1 MDINEQLQPIVA
13 GIIDNLKGTI
23 EAELRD
29 QISNEIVKKIA
40 NSEFDTIVSRLVEQ
54 NIRTRLDQFNFVG
67 TSDEQLQKIVA
78 QLTDQIN
85 KNLATTANKQISDYI
100 NQKLAAVNVTEVI
113 GNLVQNKVGS
123 MLQTTSFPEKSI
135 SHNSI
140 DFSGLRLTGDQIQ
153 GGIIANFGSTG
164 IEDLSTKV
172 QMTVMD
178 RGTAF
183 ESPIFAPQLTVKGD
197 VSLDGR
203 LIINGEVSA
212 DAQGFV
218 KLVEQT
224 SQAVKTLL
232 TDDLFSGFSDI
243 IFKKMQ
249 TDGIDL
255 DKITQGGREIVSGDR
270 LGYHIVDTNIKR
282 LGVVNDLQTSGENLL
297 SETLYVTQGRVG
309 INSIDPSAA
318 LSVWDQEVEVT
329 VNKRSQDTA
338 YIGTPRSQR
347 AVLGSNGKDNI
358 ILETDGSVEIE
369 NLRVGNVPMSSAS
382 VIPNYP
388 AITGTIV
395 WNESPGPGGAVGWV
409 CLGGTRWAKFGI
421 IE

>member
-13 GIIDNLKGTI
+13 NIIDNLKGTI
-23 EAELRD
+23 ENELRD

-40 NSEFDTIVSRLVEQ
+40 NSEFDVVVARLVEQ

-67 TSDEQLQKIVA
+67 TSDEQLQKIIA

-85 KNLATTANKQISDYI
+85 KNLTSTANQQISSYI

-113 GNLVQNKVGS
+113 GSLVQNKVGS
-123 MLQTTSFPEKSI
+123 MLQSTSFPEKSI
-135 SHNSI
+135 SHNSV

-172 QMTVMD
+172 QMTLMD
-178 RGTAF
+178 QATAF
-183 ESPIFAPQLTVKGD
+183 EGPVWAPSVKVKGD
-197 VSLDGR
+197 VSLDGK

-212 DAQGFV
+212 DTKGFL

-255 DKITQGGREIVSGDR
+255 DKIKQNGREVVDGPR

-297 SETLYVTQGRVG
+297 SDTLYVTQGRVG
-309 INSIDPSAA
+309 VNSIDPSAA

-329 VNKRSQDTA
+329 VSKRSQDTA

-347 AVLGSNGKDNI
+347 TVLGSNGKDNI
-358 ILETDGSVEIE
+358 VLETDGSVEIE

-382 VIPNYP
+382 AIPNYP
-388 AITGTIV
+388 AISGTIV
-395 WNESPGPGGAVGWV
+395 WNETPAPGGPVGWI
-409 CLGGTRWAKFGI
+409 CLGATQWAKFGK

>member
-13 GIIDNLKGTI
+13 SIIDSLKGTI

-29 QISNEIVKKIA
+29 QISNEIVAKIA
-40 NSEFDTIVSRLVEQ
+40 NTEFDSVVQRLVEQ
-54 NIRTRLDQFNFVG
+54 QIRTRLDQFNFVS
-67 TSDEQLQKIVA
+67 TSDEQLQKIIA

-85 KNLATTANKQISDYI
+85 KNLVTTANQQISSYI
-100 NQKLAAVNVTEVI
+100 NQKLAAVDLSTVVS
-113 GNLVQNKVGS
+113 GLVQNKISGL
-123 MLQTTSFPEKSI
+123 LQNQQFPEKSI
-135 SHNSI
+135 SHTSV

-153 GGIIANFGSTG
+153 GGIITNFGSTG

-172 QMTVMD
+172 QMTLMD
-178 RGTAF
+178 QATAF
-183 ESPIFAPQLTVKGD
+183 EGPVWAPSVKVKGD

-203 LIINGEVSA
+203 LIINGEVAA
-212 DAQGFV
+212 DAQGFI

-232 TDDLFSGFSDI
+232 TDDLFLGFSDI

-255 DKITQGGREIVSGDR
+255 DKITQDGKEVIKGNQ
-270 LGYHIVDTNIKR
+270 LGYHIIDTNIRR
-282 LGVVNDLQTSGENLL
+282 LGIVNDLQTSGENLL
-297 SETLYVTQGRVG
+297 SDTLYVTKGRIGV
-309 INSIDPSAA
+309 NTIDPGAA
-318 LSVWDQEVEVT
+318 LAVWDQEVEVT
-329 VNKRSQDTA
+329 VSKQSQDTG
-338 YIGTPRSQR
+338 YVGTPRSQR
-347 AVLGSNGKDNI
+347 LILGSNNKQNI

-388 AITGTIV
+388 SITGTIV
-395 WNESPGPGGAVGWV
+395 WNESPQPGGPVGWI
-409 CLGGTRWAKFGI
+409 CLGATRWAKFGT

>member
-1 MDINEQLQPIVA
+1 MDINQQLQPIVA

-23 EAELRD
+23 ENELRD
-29 QISNEIVKKIA
+29 QISNEIIKKIA
-40 NSEFDTIVSRLVEQ
+40 NSEFDTVVARLVEQ
-54 NIRTRLDQFNFVG
+54 SIRTRLDNFNFVG
-67 TSDEQLQKIVA
+67 TSDEQLQKIIA

-85 KNLATTANKQISDYI
+85 KNLTATANQQISSYI

-113 GNLVQNKVGS
+113 GALVQNKVGS

-135 SHNSI
+135 SHNSV
-140 DFSGLRLTGDQIQ
+140 DFSGLRLTGDQVQ

-164 IEDLSTKV
+164 IEDLATRV
-172 QMTVMD
+172 QMTLMD

-183 ESPIFAPQLTVKGD
+183 EGPLFAPQLAVKGD
-197 VSLDGR
+197 ISLDGK
-203 LIINGEVSA
+203 LIINGEVAA
-212 DAQGFV
+212 DAQGFL
-218 KLVEQT
+218 KLVRQT
-224 SQAVKTLL
+224 SEAVKELL

-249 TDGIDL
+249 ADGIDL
-255 DKITQGGREIVSGDR
+255 NKITQGCREIVNGNQ

-282 LGVVNDLQTSGENLL
+282 LGVVSDLQTSGENLL

-309 INSIDPSAA
+309 VNSMDPSAA

-329 VNKRSQDTA
+329 VSKRSLDTA
-338 YIGTPRSQR
+338 YIGAPRSQR
-347 AVLGSNGKDNI
+347 VILGSNSKDNI
-358 ILETDGSVEIE
+358 VLETDGSVEIE

-382 VIPNYP
+382 AIPNYP
-388 AITGTIV
+388 AISGTIV
-395 WNESPGPGGAVGWV
+395 WNETPAPGGPVGWI
-409 CLGGTRWAKFGI
+409 CLGATQWAKFGK

>member
-13 GIIDNLKGTI
+13 SIIDSLKGTI

-29 QISNEIVKKIA
+29 QISNEIVAKIA
-40 NSEFDTIVSRLVEQ
+40 NTEFDSVVQRLVEQ
-54 NIRTRLDQFNFVG
+54 QIRTRLDQFNFVS
-67 TSDEQLQKIVA
+67 TSDEQLQKIIA

-85 KNLATTANKQISDYI
+85 KNLVTTANQQISSYI
-100 NQKLAAVNVTEVI
+100 NQKLAAVDLSTVVS
-113 GNLVQNKVGS
+113 GLVQNKISGL
-123 MLQTTSFPEKSI
+123 LQNQQFPEKSI
-135 SHNSI
+135 SHTSV

-153 GGIIANFGSTG
+153 GGIITNFGSTG

-172 QMTVMD
+172 QMTLMD
-178 RGTAF
+178 QATAF
-183 ESPIFAPQLTVKGD
+183 EGPVWAPSVKVKGD

-203 LIINGEVSA
+203 LIINGEVAA
-212 DAQGFV
+212 DAQGFI

-232 TDDLFSGFSDI
+232 TDDLFLGFSDI

-255 DKITQGGREIVSGDR
+255 DKITQDGKEVIKGNQ
-270 LGYHIVDTNIKR
+270 LGYHIIDTNIRR

-297 SETLYVTQGRVG
+297 SDTLYVTKGRIGV
-309 INSIDPSAA
+309 NTIDPGAA
-318 LSVWDQEVEVT
+318 LAVWDQEVEVT
-329 VNKRSQDTA
+329 VSKQSQDTG
-338 YIGTPRSQR
+338 YVGTPRSQR
-347 AVLGSNGKDNI
+347 LILGSNNKQNI

-388 AITGTIV
+388 SITGTIV
-395 WNESPGPGGAVGWV
+395 WNESPQPGGPVGWI
-409 CLGGTRWAKFGI
+409 CLGATRWAKFGT

>member
-13 GIIDNLKGTI
+13 NIIDSLKGSI
-23 EAELRD
+23 ENELRD

-40 NSEFDTIVSRLVEQ
+40 NSEFDTVVTRLVEQ
-54 NIRTRLDQFNFVG
+54 NIRTRLDQCNFVG
-67 TSDEQLQKIVA
+67 TSDDQLQKIIA

-85 KNLATTANKQISDYI
+85 KNLVSTAKQQISSYI

-113 GNLVQNKVGS
+113 GSLVQNKVGS
-123 MLQTTSFPEKSI
+123 MLQSTSFPEKSI
-135 SHNSI
+135 SHNSV

-153 GGIIANFGSTG
+153 GGIIANFSSTG

-172 QMTVMD
+172 QMTLMD
-178 RGTAF
+178 QATTF
-183 ESPIFAPQLTVKGD
+183 EGPVWIPSLKVKGD

-212 DAQGFV
+212 DAKGFL

-249 TDGIDL
+249 TVGIDL
-255 DKITQGGREIVSGDR
+255 DKITQGGKEVVAGNR

-282 LGVVNDLQTSGENLL
+282 LGIVNDLQTSGENLL

-309 INSIDPSAA
+309 VNSIDPSAA
-318 LSVWDQEVEVT
+318 LSIWDQEVEVT
-329 VNKRSQDTA
+329 VSKRSQDTA
-338 YIGTPRSQR
+338 YIGTPRNQR
-347 AVLGSNGKDNI
+347 VVLGSNSKDNI
-358 ILETDGSVEIE
+358 VLETDGSVEIE

-382 VIPNYP
+382 AIPNYP
-388 AITGTIV
+388 AISGTIV
-395 WNESPGPGGAVGWV
+395 WNETPAPGGPVGWI
-409 CLGGTRWAKFGI
+409 CLGATQWAKFGK

>member
-1 MDINEQLQPIVA
+1 MDINQQLQPIVA

-23 EAELRD
+23 ENELRD
-29 QISNEIVKKIA
+29 QISNEIIKKIA
-40 NSEFDTIVSRLVEQ
+40 NSEFDTVVARLVEQ
-54 NIRTRLDQFNFVG
+54 SIRTRLDNFNFVG
-67 TSDEQLQKIVA
+67 TSDEQLQKIIA

-85 KNLATTANKQISDYI
+85 KNLTATANQQISSYI

-113 GNLVQNKVGS
+113 GALVQNKVGS

-135 SHNSI
+135 SHNSV
-140 DFSGLRLTGDQIQ
+140 DFSGLRLTGDQVQ

-164 IEDLSTKV
+164 IEDLATRV
-172 QMTVMD
+172 QMTLMD

-183 ESPIFAPQLTVKGD
+183 EGPLFAPQLAVKGD
-197 VSLDGR
+197 ISLDGK
-203 LIINGEVSA
+203 LIINGEVAA
-212 DAQGFV
+212 DAQGFL
-218 KLVEQT
+218 KLVRQT
-224 SQAVKTLL
+224 SEAVKELL

-249 TDGIDL
+249 ADGIDL
-255 DKITQGGREIVSGDR
+255 NKITQGGREIVNGNQ

-282 LGVVNDLQTSGENLL
+282 LGVVSDLQTSGENLL

-309 INSIDPSAA
+309 VNSMDPSAA

-329 VNKRSQDTA
+329 VSKRSLDTA
-338 YIGTPRSQR
+338 YIGAPRSQR
-347 AVLGSNGKDNI
+347 VILGSNSKDNI
-358 ILETDGSVEIE
+358 VLETDGSVEIE

-382 VIPNYP
+382 AIPNYP
-388 AITGTIV
+388 AISGTIV
-395 WNESPGPGGAVGWV
+395 WNETPAPGGPVGWI
-409 CLGGTRWAKFGI
+409 CLGATQWAKFGK

>member
-13 GIIDNLKGTI
+13 NIIDSLKGSI
-23 EAELRD
+23 ENELRD

-40 NSEFDTIVSRLVEQ
+40 NSEFDTVVTRLVEQ

-67 TSDEQLQKIVA
+67 TSDDQLQKIIA

-85 KNLATTANKQISDYI
+85 KNLVSTANQQISSYI

-113 GNLVQNKVGS
+113 GSLVQNKVGS
-123 MLQTTSFPEKSI
+123 MLQSTSFPEKSI
-135 SHNSI
+135 SHNSV

-153 GGIIANFGSTG
+153 GGIIANFSSTG

-172 QMTVMD
+172 QMTLMD
-178 RGTAF
+178 QATTF
-183 ESPIFAPQLTVKGD
+183 EGPVWIPSLKVKGD

-212 DAQGFV
+212 DAKGFL

-255 DKITQGGREIVSGDR
+255 DKITQGGKEVVAGNR

-282 LGVVNDLQTSGENLL
+282 LGIVNDLQTSGENLL

-309 INSIDPSAA
+309 VNSIDPSAA
-318 LSVWDQEVEVT
+318 LSIWDQEVEVT
-329 VNKRSQDTA
+329 VSKRSQDTA
-338 YIGTPRSQR
+338 YIGTPRNQR
-347 AVLGSNGKDNI
+347 VVLGSNSKDNI
-358 ILETDGSVEIE
+358 VLETDGSVEIE

-382 VIPNYP
+382 AIPNYP
-388 AITGTIV
+388 AISGTIV
-395 WNESPGPGGAVGWV
+395 WNETPAPGGPVGWI
-409 CLGGTRWAKFGI
+409 CLGATQWAKFGK